1 MGKTPA
7 HCPED
12 QKIIDELR
20 KQVDD
25 LNRKLENLRKEFDEY
40 RVRHPGNVGVKSGK
54 PYEYRSESKQAADG
68 DPLNTAN
75 RRPGAR
81 IRNKGYHRPA
91 ADHVDGERKISI
103 TQCPHCRSDLSESAT
118 TRTRIIEDIPVIKP
132 AVIRY
137 AIERR
142 YCLKCKRIVEP
153 EINDALPNA
162 PLSLR
167 AMLVMGYMKTVER
180 LPAARVSGIMN
191 DIFGLSVTEGEIMN
205 IIHLLSKHLG
215 RGYRSLVRRVRKA
228 GARYMDETSW
238 RVSGKNMYMWAF
250 VTEAEAL
257 YVIGSRSHEVPEK
270 VLGKHSGTDM
280 HDGFSAYATLAKITK
295 NPQAWCWAHIIRD
308 AEELIEYNESEGRYI
323 LGTLKRVFDRAKKL
337 LDKPVESITESDMQS
352 LHEGFLQIDI
362 PCESRKCAGFVRNML
377 KRKRDELFRFV
388 IDRSVESTNNRA
400 ERAIRPIVV
409 YRKVSGGS
417 RSEKGGKDFTRVYSV
432 LESQR
437 KRGKLS
443 FRADPG

>member
-1 MGKTPA
+1 MDKTPA

-40 RVRHPGNVGVKSGK
+40 RVRHPGNVGVKNGK
-54 PYEYRSESKQAADG
+54 PYEYRSEPKQAADS

-75 RRPGAR
+75 RKPGAR
-81 IRNKGYHRPA
+81 IGHRGYHRPVP
-91 ADHVDGERKISI
+91 DHVDEERKISI
-103 TQCPHCRSDLSESAT
+103 TQCPHCRSDLSDPVE
-118 TRTRIIEDIPVIKP
+118 TRTRIMEDIPVIRP
-132 AVIRY
+132 TAIRY
-137 AIERR
+137 TIERR
-142 YCLKCKRIVEP
+142 YCPKCKRIVEP

-162 PLSLR
+162 SLSLR
-167 AMLVMGYMKTVER
+167 AMLVIGYMKTVER
-180 LPAARVSGIMN
+180 LPAARVSELMR
-191 DIFGLSVTEGEIMN
+191 DIFALHVTKGEVMHIVRQLSR
-205 IIHLLSKHLG
+205 HLG
-215 RGYRSLVRRVRKA
+215 KEYGRLVRRVRKA
-228 GARYMDETSW
+228 GSRYMDETSW
-238 RVSGKNMYMWAF
+238 RVNGKNMYMWAF

-270 VLGKHSGTDM
+270 VLGKHDGVDM

-308 AEELIEYNESEGRYI
+308 AEELMEYNESEGKYI
-323 LGTLKRVFDRAKKL
+323 LGTLKRVLDRAKKL

-352 LHEGFLQIDI
+352 LHEEFMQIDI
-362 PCESRKCAGFVRNML
+362 PYESKKCAGFARNML

-417 RSEKGGKDFTRVYSV
+417 RSVGGSRDFARVYSV

-437 KRGKLS
+437 KKGKLP

>member
-238 RVSGKNMYMWAF
+238 RVNGKNMYM
-250 VTEAEAL
+250 
-257 YVIGSRSHEVPEK
+257 
-270 VLGKHSGTDM
+270 
-280 HDGFSAYATLAKITK
+280 
-295 NPQAWCWAHIIRD
+295 
-308 AEELIEYNESEGRYI
+308 
-323 LGTLKRVFDRAKKL
+323 
-337 LDKPVESITESDMQS
+337 
-352 LHEGFLQIDI
+352 
-362 PCESRKCAGFVRNML
+362 
-377 KRKRDELFRFV
+377 
-388 IDRSVESTNNRA
+388 
-400 ERAIRPIVV
+400 
-409 YRKVSGGS
+409 
-417 RSEKGGKDFTRVYSV
+417 
-432 LESQR
+432 
-437 KRGKLS
+437 
-443 FRADPG
+443 